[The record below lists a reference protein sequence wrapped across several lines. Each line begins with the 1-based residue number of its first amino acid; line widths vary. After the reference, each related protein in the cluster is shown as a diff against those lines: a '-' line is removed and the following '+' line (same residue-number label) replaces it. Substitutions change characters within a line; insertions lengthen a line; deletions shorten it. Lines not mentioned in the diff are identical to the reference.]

1 MGIKGLSQFLKA
13 KSKAY
18 AGVPF
23 IRPQESQKLAIDV
36 SLFLHKFFYSVG
48 PEGLGYA
55 FGTLRNNIL
64 KHNCEPLWVFD
75 GQKLS
80 LKDNERAKRAKARE
94 NRAVTNYINTGPDGP
109 DGPDNIVV
117 TEIQY
122 NAHPGKAD
130 YTFIRDFLSGDKIYT
145 AKYEAE
151 ALCCYMVHTNQAYA
165 ALTSDTDVF
174 AYLCPRVIH
183 GASMTLQDARLI
195 EIESI
200 LQDLGL
206 TKKQFQQMCVYCG
219 NDFIENVASIGPASA
234 CKAVLANKEIGTAEY
249 QEQAKIIL
257 HLFET
262 YCYENE

>member
-13 KSKAY
+13 KTKAY

-23 IRPQESQKLAIDV
+23 VKPQETQKIAVDV

-55 FGTLRNNIL
+55 FGTLRNNIRN
-64 KHNCEPLWVFD
+64 HNCEPLWVFD
-75 GQKLS
+75 GQKLN

-94 NRAVTNYINTGPDGP
+94 ALFKKEYPEGI
-109 DGPDNIVV
+109 IVS
-117 TEIQY
+117 EIQY

-130 YTFIRDFLSGDKIYT
+130 YAFIRDFLSEDKIYT

-165 ALTSDTDVF
+165 VLTLDTDVF

-183 GASMTLQDARLI
+183 GASMTLNDARLI
-195 EIESI
+195 EMQQLLDELCVTGS
-200 LQDLGL
+200 
-206 TKKQFQQMCVYCG
+206 QFQQMCVYCG
-219 NDFIENVASIGPASA
+219 NDFIENVASVGPASA
-234 CKAVLANKEIGTAEY
+234 LKAVQTAKIIGSTEY
-249 QEQAKIIL
+249 QEQAKVIL

-262 YCYENE
+262 FCYENE